1 MPKRLWLRIEER
13 RMQNILAC
21 VDASNYAAPVCD
33 LAAWASRKLEL
44 PVELLHVVQRKDAV
58 AERHDLSGA
67 IGLGVKSSLLEE
79 LTRLEE
85 ADARLQVERGR
96 VLLAASAE
104 RLKAAG
110 AAGVKLL
117 HRHGGIVET
126 ILEREAEARI
136 VVVGK
141 RGASHEFAQDHI
153 GSKVER
159 VVRAS
164 NRPVLV
170 ASRAVEPP
178 RNVVLAYDGS
188 PAAKRALERC
198 ANSPLFDDLPIHVVM
213 AGPDDER
220 HRHLLDDARG
230 QLDGHEVRTTLG
242 SGKAEEMIADAVGAM
257 PGAIL
262 MMGAYG
268 HSPLRTLI
276 VGSTT
281 TAMIRMVRV
290 PVLLVR

>member
-1 MPKRLWLRIEER
+1 
-13 RMQNILAC
+13 MQNILAC
-21 VDASNYAAPVCD
+21 IDASSYATSVCD

-67 IGLGVKSSLLEE
+67 IGLGVKSQLLEE
-79 LTRLEE
+79 LTQLEA

-96 VLLAASAE
+96 VLLAAGEE
-104 RLKAAG
+104 RLKSAG
-110 AAGVKLL
+110 AIGMKTL

-126 ILEREAEARI
+126 ILERETEAR
-136 VVVGK
+136 VVVIGK

-164 NRPVLV
+164 SKPILI
-170 ASRAVEPP
+170 ASRSIEPP
-178 RNVVLAYDGS
+178 LAAVLAYDGS
-188 PAAKRALERC
+188 PAAGRALERC
-198 ANSPLFDDLPIHVVM
+198 VDSPLFRELPVHIVV
-213 AGPDDER
+213 AGADDER
-220 HRHLLDDARG
+220 YRRLLEGARAK
-230 QLDGHEVRTTLG
+230 LDGREVTTTLKQ
-242 SGKAEEMIADAVGAM
+242 GKPEDVISSVVGAT

-262 MMGAYG
+262 LMGAYG
-268 HSPLRTLI
+268 HSPFRTLI

-281 TAMIRMVRV
+281 TTMIRTVRV
-290 PVLLVR
+290 PVLLMR